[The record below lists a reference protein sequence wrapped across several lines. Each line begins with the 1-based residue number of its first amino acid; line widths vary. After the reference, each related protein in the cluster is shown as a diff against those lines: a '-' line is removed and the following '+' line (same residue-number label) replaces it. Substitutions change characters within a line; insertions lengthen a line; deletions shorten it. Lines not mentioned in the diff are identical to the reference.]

1 MFCRNCGF
9 KLENGDLFCPSC
21 GNKVEPLPNLEA
33 FDATVIADA
42 PIPDAQ
48 QNKNAYKGL
57 LFEEREPS
65 YNNVIPQ
72 PQTEEKI
79 PVQQEAET
87 AFAQPEPITP
97 QPVAQ
102 SREPEAPPAPD
113 FSAVKPPLFSGN
125 DEWILSPPLVT
136 SEPDS
141 DNGETAVAAEPE
153 TEFSAAE
160 QETQIADTD
169 NAGEPYVMPD
179 PTNPIREDTYARASE
194 NSFQESVVFEP
205 AEETV
210 IAPAAE
216 ETAFAPAEEVAV
228 VASSE
233 ENETVVAPM
242 DDSYNVYSGAVPGA
256 NSQDFRYP
264 TNDNAYP
271 DLPASVSPQFDN
283 MVQLFDEDATVGVDY
298 TQPAVGYQMPVN
310 QPYANPQGNPPR
322 SFAGYDESFAQ
333 QNAYAVPP
341 QEPKK
346 KNTAM
351 WIIIAC
357 ISVMIIAIGATC
369 AVILTQYDSF
379 GDFFASFGVGDKDDD
394 EDDEEKEEDD
404 EEKADN
410 EKDKTERATELVTEL
425 TTIEATTLPPTTE
438 KTFDGYC
445 GAQVYYAFDEASK
458 VLTIE
463 GAGEMQNYANVVT
476 PWAGK
481 DVRRV
486 EIGEGVTSVTPGAF
500 TEITPDSIYLSS
512 TVSSFDVLAVNKFGG
527 IEVSPSNRQY
537 KSVNE
542 VLFDKSGS
550 ILIAYPNQKI
560 NTSYAIPEGVRI
572 IDELAFY
579 EATNLNSLS
588 ISSTVEYIDNY
599 AFKGCVNIH
608 RLDMPATVTEI
619 RSGVFYGWLD
629 SQDIYIA
636 NAKTK
641 VVEDWNEGCNANVTV
656 AS

>member
-21 GNKVEPLPNLEA
+21 GNKVEPLPNIDDV
-33 FDATVIADA
+33 DATVIADA
-42 PIPDAQ
+42 PAPVAQ
-48 QNKNAYKGL
+48 QSKNAYKGL

-65 YNNVIPQ
+65 YNNVLQQ
-72 PQTEEKI
+72 PHEEQI
-79 PVQQEAET
+79 PVQQETET
-87 AFAQPEPITP
+87 EFAQPEPIEP

-102 SREPEAPPAPD
+102 SKEPETPPAPD

-136 SEPDS
+136 QETDS
-141 DNGETAVAAEPE
+141 DNGETAFGAEPE
-153 TEFSAAE
+153 TEFSVAE
-160 QETQIADTD
+160 QETQISDTD
-169 NAGEPYVMPD
+169 NASEPYVMPD
-179 PTNPIREDTYARASE
+179 LTNLISEDTYVRASE
-194 NSFQESVVFEP
+194 NELQESAYFEP
-205 AEETV
+205 AEEETV
-210 IAPAAE
+210 IAPIE
-216 ETAFAPAEEVAV
+216 EATVFAPVEEDAV
-228 VASSE
+228 IASPE

-242 DDSYNVYSGAVPGA
+242 DDSYNVYSGAVPGV

-264 TNDNAYP
+264 TNGNAYP
-271 DLPASVSPQFDN
+271 DLPASISPQFDN
-283 MVQLFDEDATVGVDY
+283 MVQQFDEDATVGVDY
-298 TQPAVGYQMPVN
+298 TQSAVGYQMPVN
-310 QPYANPQGNPPR
+310 QPYANPPR
-322 SFAGYDESFAQ
+322 SFAGYDESFEQ
-333 QNAYAVPP
+333 QNSYAVPP

-394 EDDEEKEEDD
+394 DEDDDEKEEDKED
-404 EEKADN
+404 KADK
-410 EKDKTERATELVTEL
+410 EAYKTEQATELVTEL
-425 TTIEATTLPPTTE
+425 TTIEATTLPSTTE
-438 KTFDGYC
+438 KAFDGYC
-445 GAQVYYAFDEASK
+445 GAQVYYDFDEASK
-458 VLTIE
+458 VLSIT
-463 GAGEMQNYANVVT
+463 GFGEMQNYANVVT

-608 RLDMPATVTEI
+608 RLDMPANVTEI

-656 AS
+656 AA

>member
-21 GNKVEPLPNLEA
+21 GNKVEPLPNLDA

-42 PIPDAQ
+42 Q
-48 QNKNAYKGL
+48 QSKNAYKGL
-57 LFEEREPS
+57 LFEEHEPS
-65 YNNVIPQ
+65 YNNVIQQ

-79 PVQQEAET
+79 PVQQETET
-87 AFAQPEPITP
+87 EFAQPEHIAP
-97 QPVAQ
+97 QPAAQ
-102 SREPEAPPAPD
+102 SREPETPPAPD

-125 DEWILSPPLVT
+125 DEWILSPPLVM
-136 SEPDS
+136 SEADS
-141 DNGETAVAAEPE
+141 DNGETAFAAEPE
-153 TEFSAAE
+153 TEFSVAE
-160 QETQIADTD
+160 QETQIADAD
-169 NAGEPYVMPD
+169 NASAPYVMPD
-179 PTNPIREDTYARASE
+179 LTNLISEDTYVRASE
-194 NSFQESVVFEP
+194 NDLQESVAFEP
-205 AEETV
+205 AEEETV
-210 IAPAAE
+210 IAPIAE
-216 ETAFAPAEEVAV
+216 ETVFAPVEEDAV
-228 VASSE
+228 IASSE

-242 DDSYNVYSGAVPGA
+242 DDSYNVYSGAVTGV

-271 DLPASVSPQFDN
+271 DMPGSISPQFDN
-283 MVQLFDEDATVGVDY
+283 MVQQFDEDATVGVDY
-298 TQPAVGYQMPVN
+298 TQPAVGYQMPVS
-310 QPYANPQGNPPR
+310 QPYANPPR
-322 SFAGYDESFAQ
+322 SFAGYDESFMQ
-333 QNAYAVPP
+333 QNTYAVPP

-351 WIIIAC
+351 WIIIVC

-394 EDDEEKEEDD
+394 DEDDDDEKEEDE
-404 EEKADN
+404 EEKADK
-410 EKDKTERATELVTEL
+410 ETDKTEQATELETEL

-445 GAQVYYAFDEASK
+445 GAQVYYDFDEASK
-458 VLTIE
+458 VLSIA
-463 GAGEMQNYANVVT
+463 GFGEMQNYANIVT

-500 TEITPDSIYLSS
+500 TEIIPDSIYLSS

-527 IEVSPSNRQY
+527 IEVSPSNRLY

-608 RLDMPATVTEI
+608 RLDMPANVTEI